1 MEKFWKDFI
10 IVKNGKCFREQ
21 CECFIKSERI
31 EMYFDYGGKVVEQIS
46 FFRIFENFDKTK
58 FCVLGDNGEII
69 FAYAMIIIQ
78 QIQRKLSDEDFDILQ
93 KSMNDLYN
101 YNLSLSNDCYEEIL
115 YAKYVCF
122 DQEKENC

>member
-1 MEKFWKDFI
+1 MENVFY
-10 IVKNGKCFREQ
+10 REQ

-31 EMYFDYGGKVVEQIS
+31 EMYFDYGGKVVEQI
-46 FFRIFENFDKTK
+46 FFLEFFDKTK

>member
-1 MEKFWKDFI
+1 MENVFY
-10 IVKNGKCFREQ
+10 REQ

-46 FFRIFENFDKTK
+46 FFRIFENFDRTK

-69 FAYAMIIIQ
+69 SAYAMIIIQ
-78 QIQRKLSDEDFDILQ
+78 QIQRKFSDEDFDILQ

-122 DQEKENC
+122 NQEKENC

>member
-1 MEKFWKDFI
+1 MENVFY
-10 IVKNGKCFREQ
+10 REQ

-69 FAYAMIIIQ
+69 SAYAMIIIQ
-78 QIQRKLSDEDFDILQ
+78 
-93 KSMNDLYN
+93 
-101 YNLSLSNDCYEEIL
+101 
-115 YAKYVCF
+115 
-122 DQEKENC
+122 